1 MIEEHNQPVQHAG
14 WQLSSKRWR
23 YGNAAFADTP
33 NCPVV
38 VGLILWRRCC
48 PTSGPS
54 LDQSI
59 DHAAACGLFQ
69 LGKEFRRA
77 LQHCNQAL
85 QDNPGDH
92 SSLLNRGSA
101 HLTLG
106 NLDEALSEFD
116 RAIEMKPEDPRN
128 YFNRALVH
136 GAKKDHRRAI
146 ADYSEAIRI
155 IAEPCCCLQ

>member
-1 MIEEHNQPVQHAG
+1 MATRRLRTLPIV
-14 WQLSSKRWR
+14 LLLLVSSS
-23 YGNAAFADTP
+23 GAVAAQ
-33 NCPVV
+33 
-38 VGLILWRRCC
+38 
-48 PTSGPS
+48 TSGPS